1 MGLAQGPACTHHTET
16 LTRVLPSPPQLPADG
31 DSDAE
36 MADASRGG
44 SEDEDDGEDDEL
56 LREWSKRLVK

>member
-1 MGLAQGPACTHHTET
+1 
-16 LTRVLPSPPQLPADG
+16 
-31 DSDAE
+31 